1 MTVNPLVK
9 SLKPGKATL
18 VQIKYDSDF
27 RDLTHASLEA
37 ALNPK
42 KGADQNLPPGIV
54 SVNKSLKKKIEARKN
69 TEAEAAPVDPK
80 AKKGAPPPAPKKED
94 PPKKDAKG
102 AKGAPTAE
110 EEQAELERK
119 QKEAEEAAR
128 KA

>member
-18 VQIKYDSDF
+18 VQIKYDSNF

-37 ALNPK
+37 ALNPR
-42 KGADQNLPPGIV
+42 KGGVDQNLPPGIV

-69 TEAEAAPVDPK
+69 TLAEAAPVDPK
-80 AKKGAPPPAPKKED
+80 AKKGAPPPAPKKDD

-110 EEQAELERK
+110 EE
-119 QKEAEEAAR
+119 
-128 KA
+128 